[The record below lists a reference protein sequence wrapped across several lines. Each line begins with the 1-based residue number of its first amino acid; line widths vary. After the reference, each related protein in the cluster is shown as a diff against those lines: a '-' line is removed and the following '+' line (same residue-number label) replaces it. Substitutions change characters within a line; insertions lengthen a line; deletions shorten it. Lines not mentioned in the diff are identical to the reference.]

1 VLVITRDDALTRKL
15 ATQADARKVTLRFTR
30 SGYESS
36 TVIAAFRP
44 AVIFIDSDLPEVRE
58 GPLAESIM
66 QDERIAGAKL
76 FVACREGDEVKVARL
91 AAPAIVAPFT
101 AKQIEQLV
109 EGLAESPRRIP
120 RDVA

>member
-1 VLVITRDDALTRKL
+1 MLVITRDDALTRRL
-15 ATQADARKVTLRFTR
+15 ATQADAKKVILRFAR

-44 AVIFIDSDLPEVRE
+44 AVIVMDSDLPEVRE

-66 QDERIAGAKL
+66 QDERVAGAKI
-76 FVACREGDEVKVARL
+76 FVACREGDDATVARL
-91 AAPAIVAPFT
+91 AAPAIAAPFT
-101 AKQIEQLV
+101 AKQIEQLA
-109 EGLAESPRRIP
+109 ERLADSPRAIP